1 MGVAGLDGQRDC
13 IGLDIS
19 DDQKAA
25 LIRELHDII
34 ESDKFPFSSR
44 IMTLK
49 MIGNVLRRCGCR
61 LR

>member
-1 MGVAGLDGQRDC
+1 LRPNTA
-13 IGLDIS
+13 
-19 DDQKAA
+19 
-25 LIRELHDII
+25 
-34 ESDKFPFSSR
+34 FSSR